1 MNERK
6 KKIKNINISTCKMKK
21 YAKYNKKIDA
31 KSIAIHFLKKNADMI
46 HNIYVIYIR
55 QNILP
60 FHFVNHLNCLIVWI
74 FFMFHNK
81 SV

>member
-21 YAKYNKKIDA
+21 YAKYNKKNRCE
-31 KSIAIHFLKKNADMI
+31 KYSHTFSKKNADMI
-46 HNIYVIYIR
+46 HNNYVIYIR

-60 FHFVNHLNCLIVWI
+60 FHFVNHLNCLIV
-74 FFMFHNK
+74 
-81 SV
+81 